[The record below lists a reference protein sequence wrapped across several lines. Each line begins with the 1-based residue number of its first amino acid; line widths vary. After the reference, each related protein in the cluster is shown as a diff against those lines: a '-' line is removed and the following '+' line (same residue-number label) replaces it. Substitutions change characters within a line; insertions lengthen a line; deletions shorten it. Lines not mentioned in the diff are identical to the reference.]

1 MVTLKQII
9 YTLQIGVLIIFKG
22 YSQNYSQ
29 NYNKIKK
36 SDTVYV
42 LFRKELYKQ
51 IYLPQKMG
59 YGDYYFYF
67 DKYYEYKQ
75 INFYHSPKTPEE
87 RKEKKSFLRKHKD
100 ILINYNYLVN
110 MYSYQNAKELLLNKK
125 KIYLIDYK
133 DIGSFSIKLI
143 EVKVS
148 DVNLN
153 PIE

>member
-1 MVTLKQII
+1 MATLNKFFFF
-9 YTLQIGVLIIFKG
+9 GVLLFFCIKT
-22 YSQNYSQ
+22 YSQDF
-29 NYNKIKK
+29 NKIKEA
-36 SDTVYV
+36 DTVYV
-42 LFRKELYKQ
+42 LFHKELYKQ
-51 IYLPQKMG
+51 IYLPQKIG
-59 YGDYYFYF
+59 YGEYFFSF
-67 DKYYEYKQ
+67 DKFYEYRQ

-100 ILINYNYLVN
+100 ILIDYNYLVN
-110 MYSYQNAKELLLNKK
+110 MYSYQNAKEFLLNKK

-133 DIGSFSIKLI
+133 DIGCFYIKLI